1 MLIHTFGDSHSYSG
15 WEGIPNLRI
24 HHLGPKLC
32 YSFGRDG
39 LNIKEEYGVNDG
51 DVIIFCFGEIDCR
64 CHIHKYI
71 TTSLDY
77 TQIID
82 SIVDKYFFRISE
94 AVQPFSNI
102 KTCVYNVVPP
112 IEKLNT
118 EENPEYPFLGTDEQ
132 RKQYVQYFNQKLKDK
147 AAEHGYIFFDVYDKY
162 TDSNGFLNK
171 SLSDGNV
178 HIADGKYIREF
189 VANHLN

>member
-1 MLIHTFGDSHSYSG
+1 MVIHTFGDSHSYSG
-15 WEGIPNLRI
+15 WNEIPNLQI

-39 LNIKEEYGVNDG
+39 LTINVQNG
-51 DVIIFCFGEIDCR
+51 DVVIFCLGEIDCR
-64 CHIHKYI
+64 CHVHKYI
-71 TTSLDY
+71 TDSLDY

-82 SIVDKYFFRISE
+82 AIVDKYFISIAE

-112 IEKLNT
+112 IEKLNA
-118 EENPEYPFLGTDEQ
+118 EENPEYPFLGTDSQ
-132 RKQYVQYFNQKLKDK
+132 RKQYVQYFNKKLKEK
-147 AAEHGYIFFDVYDKY
+147 AAEYGYIFFDVYDKY

-171 SLSDGNV
+171 QLSDGNV
-178 HIADGKYIREF
+178 HILDGKYIREF
-189 VANHLN
+189 ITQNLL